1 MNYHKRFLIPYPAL
15 KKDKRFIEAVEA
27 GEDLPVEVFLDSG
40 AFSVSTQG
48 HAVDVY
54 EYGRWLQDHHQYFVT
69 YANLDVI
76 GHGKESS
83 EGTWRNQRILEDE
96 FGLSPLPVFH
106 SGEDWKV
113 LERYLEAGYGY
124 IGLGGLVGSAK
135 KNLLP
140 WLVQCF
146 QMAEGSA
153 VFHGFGQTTGTVLFS
168 FPWFSADSSSWAA
181 ALYWGDWWLFDDR
194 SLRWLKWESGVEPVF
209 FEFVRLVRRYGMD
222 FEKVIYPGGAADP
235 RYAEWRASVSQVCG
249 ASYSA
254 LEAVLRKRFGIV
266 TRPDG
271 VAGTGMNIYL
281 ATSAFETC
289 RTAAGIEQVTH
300 V

>member
-1 MNYHKRFLIPYPAL
+1 MNGHDKFLVAYPNLANNSIFRKEQELGIDNGL
-15 KKDKRFIEAVEA
+15 K
-27 GEDLPVEVFLDSG
+27 VFLDSG
-40 AFSVSTQG
+40 AFTVFTQG
-48 HAVDVY
+48 QTVDVY
-54 EYGRWLQDHHQYFVT
+54 DYGRWVSKYEDKFEL

-76 GHGKESS
+76 GHGKESA

-106 SGEDWKV
+106 SGEDWSV
-113 LERYLEAGYGY
+113 LERYLEAGYSY
-124 IGLGGLVGSAK
+124 IGLGGLVGSDRK
-135 KNLLP
+135 SLMP

-146 QMAEGSA
+146 RMAEGSA
-153 VFHGFGQTTGTVLFS
+153 VFHGFGMTAGTVLFS
-168 FPWFSADSSSWAA
+168 LPWYSVDSSSWAA

-235 RYAEWRASVSQVCG
+235 RYAEWRVSTLQVCG

-254 LEAVLRKRFGIV
+254 LEAVLRKRFGVV

-281 ATSAFETC
+281 ATGGIEAC
-289 RTAAGIEQVTH
+289 RAVAGIEEVTH